1 MNLMLVVLIK
11 HQVLYC
17 WFVTLAGVAR
27 TTVHHTTTTRCNGRL
42 DAHLC
47 SESVQGASLSL
58 ESVDDVKG
66 SHSLSASVLRVG
78 DSVTHNVLKE
88 HLEHSTGLLVDQSG
102 DTLHTSTA
110 SQTTNGWLGDSLDVV
125 TQHLSVTLGA
135 TLSEAFTSLSTSGH
149 VDICV
154 CEWVKLL

>member
-1 MNLMLVVLIK
+1 MSHWQERQKRWTWSDVET
-11 HQVLYC
+11 Q
-17 WFVTLAGVAR
+17 TAPSTPPPDATDGS
-27 TTVHHTTTTRCNGRL
+27 TQPRL
-42 DAHLC
+42 S

-66 SHSLSASVLRVG
+66 SHSLSASVLSVG
-78 DSVTHNVLKE
+78 DSVTDNVLKE

-149 VDICV
+149 V
-154 CEWVKLL
+154 E